1 MSYNENGICKF
12 AIEREDSHSL
22 QLVARINVDDLV
34 KLFDEAPTNFDGEN
48 PVCKVKDP
56 IKFTEFVIR
65 RLWDDAPYEADD
77 VVWAQPL
84 TYIFEELLEDYKPE
98 FLEYFEEVWGIW
110 LKYLQQTV
118 TAKLNLLK
126 MN

>member
-1 MSYNENGICKF
+1 MSYNENGICKI
-12 AIEREDSHSL
+12 AIEREHSCGSQRHYPL
-22 QLVARINVDDLV
+22 QLVARIDVDDLV

-48 PVCKVKDP
+48 PICKVKDP

-84 TYIFEELLEDYKPE
+84 TYIFEQLLEDYKPE
-98 FLEYFEEVWGIW
+98 FLEYFEEE
-110 LKYLQQTV
+110 
-118 TAKLNLLK
+118 
-126 MN
+126 

>member
-12 AIEREDSHSL
+12 TIEREDSRGSQQHHPL
-22 QLVARINVDDLV
+22 QLVARIDIDDLV
-34 KLFDEAPTNFDGEN
+34 KLFDESPTNFDGEN

-84 TYIFEELLEDYKPE
+84 TYIFEQLLEDYKPE
-98 FLEYFEEVWGIW
+98 FLEYFDEV
-110 LKYLQQTV
+110 
-118 TAKLNLLK
+118 
-126 MN
+126 